1 MVIFKLCLVLYS
13 MVVMCVWEV
22 KVSSGRVLYSMLNT
36 YASLY
41 SIGKGEQRPSVILH
55 VEHIRLSIYSEADNL
70 LEFILLPAKTNDS
83 LDAVAYYLLFRLQ
96 FILR

>member
-1 MVIFKLCLVLYS
+1 
-13 MVVMCVWEV
+13 
-22 KVSSGRVLYSMLNT
+22 MLNT

-41 SIGKGEQRPSVILH
+41 IGKGDQWPRVILH
-55 VEHIRLSIYSEADNL
+55 VEHIHLSIYSEADNL
-70 LEFILLPAKTNDS
+70 LECILLPAKTNDS